1 MTRTKTRGACALCG
15 YESSKA
21 GVTRH
26 LKSCPGA
33 HDSATGKATKLRQ
46 IRVADAYSSLYWLDL
61 EIKESA
67 TFADLDV
74 FLREVWLECCGHLSA
89 FELAVGDRER
99 HRYTVDYPLGDP
111 DWQNPDERTMN
122 VKVGE
127 VLSPGL
133 KFTYEYDFGSTTE
146 LTLEVR
152 AERAGQIGRAP
163 LRLLARNDAPSWPCR
178 ACGEAATQVDTE
190 AMYDEESPFYC
201 DRHAEAQGDE
211 GMFLPVVNSPRMGV
225 CAYTGPEG

>member
-1 MTRTKTRGACALCG
+1 MTRTKTRGTCALCG
-15 YESSKA
+15 YGSSKA

-26 LKSCPGA
+26 LKTCPGA

-89 FELAVGDRER
+89 FNINRDRYGGS
-99 HRYTVDYPLGDP
+99 HGLGAPGGFFDLG
-111 DWQNPDERTMN
+111 EKSMN